1 MSNIGKRLIQ
11 IPKNVTI
18 NISESVAIKSKKIAM
33 DPVKIITIQ
42 GPLGISKLNIPNGL
56 QITLLE
62 DTIQNNKSIS
72 ISQANTSKKNHEN
85 HEDQETI
92 TFNKIWGTFRS
103 IIANTIIGVSQG
115 FQVNLKIVGVG
126 YRASVENK
134 KNLVLKLGFSHLI
147 NLEIPKTITV
157 SCPKPTRLILRSNNL
172 SELMQ
177 YAARI
182 RSYKEPEPYKGKG
195 ILYKGEKICRK
206 EGKKK

>member
-85 HEDQETI
+85 DEDQETI
-92 TFNKIWGTFRS
+92 TFNKIWGTFG
-103 IIANTIIGVSQG
+103 ISQG

-157 SCPKPTRLILRSNNL
+157 SNPKPTRLILRSNNL

-195 ILYKGEKICRK
+195 ILYKGEKIRRK
-206 EGKKK
+206 EGKKNN